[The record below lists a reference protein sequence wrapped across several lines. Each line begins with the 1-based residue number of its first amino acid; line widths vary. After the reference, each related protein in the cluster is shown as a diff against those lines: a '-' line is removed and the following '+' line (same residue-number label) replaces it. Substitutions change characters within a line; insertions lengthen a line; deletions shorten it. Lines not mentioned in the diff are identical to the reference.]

1 MTTIIA
7 AAVAGILTLIS
18 GVLVAIINSQLKQVK
33 EELAKTVSYQKDN
46 YMALLRLTVMNSEMP
61 IDERIA
67 AGKNYIDHGGNGGVK
82 EYYHNNLVKEHIK

>member
-1 MTTIIA
+1 MIEIIA
-7 AAVAGILTLIS
+7 ASIAGLLALIS

-33 EELAKTVSYQKDN
+33 DELKKTVDYQKDN

-67 AGKNYIDHGGNGGVK
+67 AGKHYIDHGGNGGVK
-82 EYYHNNLVKEHIK
+82 EYYHEHLVKEHIK

>member
-1 MTTIIA
+1 
-7 AAVAGILTLIS
+7 
-18 GVLVAIINSQLKQVK
+18 
-33 EELAKTVSYQKDN
+33 
-46 YMALLRLTVMNSEMP
+46 MALLRLTVMNSEMP